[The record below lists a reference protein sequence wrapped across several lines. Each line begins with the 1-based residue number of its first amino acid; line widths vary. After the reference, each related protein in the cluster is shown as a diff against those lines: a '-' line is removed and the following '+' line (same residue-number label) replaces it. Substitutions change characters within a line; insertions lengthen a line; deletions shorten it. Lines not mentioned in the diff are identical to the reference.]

1 MLDYNMQIYIFSFLD
16 VMDISNILVTSK
28 NAYNSRYII
37 IRDIWSERYPS
48 LYNKTE
54 HTITNMFYTDMVFK
68 YLESYNLNSIMVLL
82 DLNGI
87 HKEGSKC
94 DTMHKYD
101 TLRVKVDRFSVVI
114 SKLQRTYDHLHKL
127 LMAKLDDGEDEEDLE
142 MFTSAMMEYG
152 SSVYSEILRSKNPY
166 YDVIDQDMLEERS
179 NPIWFEEQE
188 YDDVKPEDIV
198 MGEMD
203 KESHMDESMEALED
217 EYDEID
223 DYDYECQ
230 DYGVNPDFIY
240 DRQDEELNRIENIM
254 DEHPIRSITNLL
266 YLTDDHPELL
276 SNIKDSIMDYMEQLM
291 PNTIHSMLPDY

>member
-1 MLDYNMQIYIFSFLD
+1 MQIYIFSFLD

-28 NAYNSRYII
+28 NAYNSKNII
-37 IRDIWSERYPS
+37 VRDIWSERYPS

-68 YLESYNLNSIMVLL
+68 YLESYNLNSIMGLL
-82 DLNGI
+82 DLNRI
-87 HKEGSKC
+87 HKKDSKC
-94 DTMHKYD
+94 DTIHEYD

-114 SKLQRTYDHLHKL
+114 SKLQRTYDHLHKI
-127 LMAKLDDGEDEEDLE
+127 LMTKLDDGEDEEDLE

-152 SSVYSEILRSKNPY
+152 PSVYSEILKSDNPY
-166 YDVIDQDMLEERS
+166 MGVIDDDMLEERS

-188 YDDVKPEDIV
+188 YDDIKVEDV
-198 MGEMD
+198 NMEDMD
-203 KESHMDESMEALED
+203 EEFHMDESMEALED

-223 DYDYECQ
+223 DYECVCMN
-230 DYGVNPDFIY
+230 YGVDPDFIY
-240 DRQDEELNRIENIM
+240 DRQEEELNRIENIM

-276 SNIKDSIMDYMEQLM
+276 SNIKNSIMDYMDQLM
-291 PNTIHSMLPDY
+291 PKTIHSMLPDY